1 MTGQEVAVI
10 RQIPMIQLE
19 VAANGKNVELTTVP
33 ALLIKVVVLKIATG
47 VLKIAIVAQAI
58 VAQEL
63 VKKAAGLVPN

>member
-1 MTGQEVAVI
+1 MGQEVAVI

-19 VAANGKNVELTTVP
+19 VAANGKNVELTTAP
-33 ALLIKVVVLKIATG
+33 AQLTKVVVLKIATV
-47 VLKIAIVAQAI
+47 VLKIAIVAPAI